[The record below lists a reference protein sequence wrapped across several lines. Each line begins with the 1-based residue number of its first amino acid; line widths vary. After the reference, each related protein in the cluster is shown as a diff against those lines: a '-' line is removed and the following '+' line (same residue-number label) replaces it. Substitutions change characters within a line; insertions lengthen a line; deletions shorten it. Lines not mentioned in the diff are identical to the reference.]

1 MNARAKRA
9 PNAADRIT
17 RLLAV
22 KERKRRITLRE
33 LFDVPTQSELARF
46 LDVNQSVVSR
56 MLAGTVTPNGRQ
68 LQRIAEYFGI
78 SADSIDLTGY
88 REKRSA

>member
-1 MNARAKRA
+1 MNARPKRR
-9 PNAADRIT
+9 PSAADRIT
-17 RLLAV
+17 RLIAV
-22 KERKRRITLRE
+22 REGKRRTTLRD
-33 LFDVPTQSELARF
+33 LFDFPTQSELARY

-56 MLAGTVTPNGRQ
+56 MLSGDVTPNGRQ

-78 SADSIDLTGY
+78 SADAIDLSGY